1 MIQSKA
7 LRGPA
12 IDSVFPASQIRDAFR
27 TMQTARHIGKIV
39 VKMPE
44 DSSELESVV
53 SKPTPGFRSDRS
65 YLLIGGLGG
74 LGRSVATWMVENG
87 ARNLIF
93 LSRSARDSPET
104 HDFLE
109 ELRSQ
114 DCQIQLVAGSVSNMS
129 DVQGAVNGATRP
141 VAGVIQMS
149 MVLRDMELSK
159 MTYADWNT
167 AVEPKVQGT
176 WNLHNATS
184 SSNLDFF
191 ILFSSYGGFG
201 GHTGQANYAAA
212 NTFLDAF
219 TQYRHRNG
227 LVASVIDVGVMADVG
242 FVART
247 SGLLERLEKTV
258 MRPVREKELL
268 ETMTLA
274 KQRSRPLQTEVPENG
289 VYESNSQILLGL
301 ITTTPI
307 SSPQNRVTW
316 RRDMRMS
323 IYYNLNR
330 SIEASTSNSSEGAS
344 LKNLLAF
351 ENLSEEGKTKTIAKA
366 IGSAVANFL
375 IKDEDSIPLDKPLES
390 LGMDSLVAMEVRNW
404 IRQQVGVETSTI
416 TIVQSPSLM
425 HLGDEVRQAMANRAT

>member
-1 MIQSKA
+1 
-7 LRGPA
+7 
-12 IDSVFPASQIRDAFR
+12 
-27 TMQTARHIGKIV
+27 MQTARHIGKIV
-39 VKMPE
+39 IKMP
-44 DSSELESVV
+44 DDPLELESIP
-53 SKPTPGFRSDRS
+53 SKPTPGFRADRS
-65 YLLIGGLGG
+65 YLLVGGLGG

-93 LSRSARDSPET
+93 LSRSARDSQEN
-104 HDFLE
+104 HSFLE
-109 ELRSQ
+109 ELHSQ
-114 DCQIQLVAGSVSNMS
+114 NCQTQLVAGSVSNMN
-129 DVQGAVNGATRP
+129 DVQRAINLAPKP
-141 VAGVIQMS
+141 VARVIQMS
-149 MVLRDMELSK
+149 MVLKVRYRTHAELRGHWRNTNHLCAQDVGLSDMTFS
-159 MTYADWNT
+159 DWNK

-176 WNLHNATS
+176 WNLHDATS
-184 SSNLDFF
+184 SSDLDFF

-219 TQYRHRNG
+219 VQYRHRNG

-268 ETMTLA
+268 DTMTLA
-274 KQRSRPLQTEVPENG
+274 KERSKPSQTQLHDNG
-289 VYESNSQILLGL
+289 VYENRSQILLGL
-301 ITTTPI
+301 ITNTPI

-316 RRDMRMS
+316 RRDMRMT
-323 IYYNLNR
+323 IYYNLDR
-330 SIEASTSNSSEGAS
+330 SEEVSTSNSSEKTS
-344 LKNLLAF
+344 LKSLLAA
-351 ENLSEEGKTKTIAKA
+351 ENLTEDGKTTTIARA

-404 IRQQVGVETSTI
+404 IRQQVGVEMSTI
-416 TIVQSPSLM
+416 TIVQSPSLLQ
-425 HLGDEVRQAMANRAT
+425 LGDEVRQVIADRAK